1 MLAKPIP
8 KRHSFFS
15 LSSLYL
21 FESYEYFLASIGTEI
36 NLILSKFMALKFKG
50 KVMNKV
56 ESSRVNGLMDCLVG
70 ISIILGCFFCLFP

>member
-1 MLAKPIP
+1 MLAQPIP

-36 NLILSKFMALKFKG
+36 NLICPNSWH
-50 KVMNKV
+50 
-56 ESSRVNGLMDCLVG
+56 
-70 ISIILGCFFCLFP
+70 